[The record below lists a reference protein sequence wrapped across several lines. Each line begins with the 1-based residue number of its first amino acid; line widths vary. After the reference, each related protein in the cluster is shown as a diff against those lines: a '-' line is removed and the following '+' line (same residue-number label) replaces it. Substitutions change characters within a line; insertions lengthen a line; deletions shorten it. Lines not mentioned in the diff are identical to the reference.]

1 MRPCEEH
8 KPCCYEE
15 FDYGENMT
23 VCGVDFDG
31 DNCPW
36 IKPWGR
42 KKYNERHH
50 KKDGDGEMTG
60 QQLIDWIK
68 QHHAENAVVEV
79 AYRDDGGMHY
89 GTDKKIDPII
99 IGKNVDLPFVGME
112 DYERLIL

>member
-23 VCGVDFDG
+23 VCGIDFDG

-42 KKYNERHH
+42 KKYNERHR
-50 KKDGDGEMTG
+50 KKDDCRE
-60 QQLIDWIK
+60 K
-68 QHHAENAVVEV
+68 SVEEIE
-79 AYRDDGGMHY
+79 AFLRKEEPFMFEWHDGGDDIY
-89 GTDKKIDPII
+89 
-99 IGKNVDLPFVGME
+99 
-112 DYERLIL
+112 